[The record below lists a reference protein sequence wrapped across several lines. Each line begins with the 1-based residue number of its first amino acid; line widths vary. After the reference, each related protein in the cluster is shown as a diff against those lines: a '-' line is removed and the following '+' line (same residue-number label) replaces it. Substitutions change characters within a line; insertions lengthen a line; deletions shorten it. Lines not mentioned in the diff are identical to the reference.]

1 MKAYYPVQCQ
11 SQIVYLGVNHQ
22 PFPTEDEARESFIRR
37 DLAEILLKNNVV
49 EDYDLGVAAEQI
61 ITHRKNLIRALQF
74 LDSPHLLNNEIDII
88 RGLQAA
94 LAQCT
99 DQMAQMK
106 GMFDDDDSAIER
118 ALEEAEEMQ
127 QKASRFLGEVVS

>member
-1 MKAYYPVQCQ
+1 MSIWGWIINLSPQK
-11 SQIVYLGVNHQ
+11 
-22 PFPTEDEARESFIRR
+22 TRR
-37 DLAEILLKNNVV
+37 AKVSSDGIWQKILLKNNVV